1 MNNQIKILVT
11 INGITGATIHNTH
24 KIKIPFSITKADIH
38 WQNHHK
44 KYKGPDKDKV
54 VRKGIRKIWN
64 FEVIPCSKSIKM
76 TYDAYDYMT
85 STEMPTW
92 YHKKD
97 WKRLTPT
104 QRLELHLQRTCDVN
118 NGTSFTYSILED

>member
-1 MNNQIKILVT
+1 MC
-11 INGITGATIHNTH
+11 
-24 KIKIPFSITKADIH
+24 KIKIPFNITKADIH

-44 KYKGPDKDKV
+44 NYKGSDGNKI
-54 VRKGIRKIWN
+54 VRKGIRKIWD

-76 TYDAYDYMT
+76 TYDAYEYMT
-85 STEMPTW
+85 STEMPAW

-97 WKRLTPT
+97 WRRLTPT
-104 QRLELHLQRTCDVN
+104 QRLELHLQRTCDAN